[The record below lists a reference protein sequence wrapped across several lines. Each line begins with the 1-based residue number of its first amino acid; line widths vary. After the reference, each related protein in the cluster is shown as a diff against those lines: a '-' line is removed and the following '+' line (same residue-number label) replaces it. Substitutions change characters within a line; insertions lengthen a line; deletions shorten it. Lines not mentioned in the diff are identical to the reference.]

1 MKQSQLP
8 SNAGIGLKAEHYQ
21 DILSTKPDI
30 GWVEIHAENYMAE
43 GGPSHYYLTEIAQL
57 YPLSVHGVGLS
68 IGGAKPLDKDH
79 LNRLKILIDRY
90 QPASFSEHL
99 AWSTHETH
107 FYNDLL
113 PVPYNEESLSLICD
127 HIDEVQNKLNMQML
141 LENPSSY
148 LQFETSIFSETD
160 FLSQIAA
167 KTGCGLLLDVNNV
180 FISATNLGFTPK
192 AYIDSFPLDHVK
204 EVHLGGHAEDKDTNN
219 NIVLIDAHDRAVAD
233 PVWELYQYT
242 LSKTGALPSLIEW
255 DNDVPTWD
263 ILHQEAK
270 ISNQYLNQLNS
281 APHAK
286 ILAS

>member
-8 SNAGIGLKAEHYQ
+8 SNAGIGLKAEHYE
-21 DILSTKPDI
+21 DILTTKPDI

-43 GGPSHYYLTEIAQL
+43 GGPSHYYLTEIAKL

-113 PVPYNEESLSLICD
+113 PVPYNEESLSLICE

-160 FLSQIAA
+160 FLSQIVE

-192 AYIDSFPLDHVK
+192 TYIDSFPLDHVK
-204 EVHLGGHAEDKDTNN
+204 EIHLGGHAEDTDSND
-219 NIVLIDAHDRAVAD
+219 NILLIDAHDRAVAD
-233 PVWELYQYT
+233 PVWELYHYT
-242 LSKTGALPSLIEW
+242 LLKTGALPSLIEW

-263 ILHQEAK
+263 VLHQEAK
-270 ISNQYLNQLNS
+270 ISNQYLNELNS
-281 APHAK
+281 VHHAK